1 MVATKI
7 WVFGD
12 ATILISHINHI
23 GYEAL
28 RVLIVS
34 KPNPPVAIHATI
46 KQTEYGPKII
56 PRTHELA
63 PIIDLNWKGRTV
75 AIALVQRNGITL
87 RSIVERTQF
96 QKHEADNE
104 TEEYCELKGVIYT
117 VPC

>member
-1 MVATKI
+1 MG
-7 WVFGD
+7 FRGRNNSN
-12 ATILISHINHI
+12 ISHKSHRIRGITSSNCFQAQPT
-23 GYEAL
+23 GCY
-28 RVLIVS
+28 S
-34 KPNPPVAIHATI
+34 CI